1 MNAPNNARD
10 ILIVD
15 DTIENLKI
23 LVAML
28 SQAGYH
34 VRPVNNGT
42 LALQIAR
49 NSAPDLILLDIR
61 MPNMD
66 GYQVCEQLK
75 SNPATHDIPIIF
87 ISAQHNLH
95 DKLQAFR
102 AGGVDYITK
111 PFQLEEVQARVET
124 QIKLQELRQRDQEHI
139 QNLAREIE
147 TRKKIEA
154 QLREYQQNLEQLV
167 AERTAELEKSLKQ
180 ERAMRT
186 QLIQA
191 DRLISMGRLSAS
203 IAHEIKNPMQSILGC
218 LGLAKE
224 AIANGQPPDKYLEV
238 AEKAVYRVTHIINQM
253 RDLNRSTHNRRTLV
267 DLNTLLDEVLLLT
280 KKQAEQHNIE
290 VVRQAEIGVQP
301 IWGVA
306 NQLNQ
311 VFLNLVLNALESM
324 PEGGQLQIIISQT
337 DDPSGVKLEFRDNGV
352 GIAPEHLPH
361 IFESFFTT
369 KSEGFGLGLAIS
381 YEIIHQHRGKL
392 EVTSQVGKG
401 STFTVWLPTTLR

>member
-1 MNAPNNARD
+1 MNTPNNARD

-34 VRPVNNGT
+34 VRPVNNGA
-42 LALQIAR
+42 LALRIAR
-49 NSAPDLILLDIR
+49 NSTPDLILLDIR

-75 SNPATHDIPIIF
+75 SDPATHDIPIIF

-124 QIKLQELRQRDQEHI
+124 QLKLQELRQRDQEHI
-139 QNLAREIE
+139 QSLAREIE
-147 TRKKIEA
+147 IRKKIEA
-154 QLREYQQNLEQLV
+154 QLREYQQHLEQLV

-180 ERAMRT
+180 ERAMRA

-224 AIANGQPPDKYLEV
+224 ATASGQPPDKYLEV

-253 RDLNRSTHNRRTLV
+253 RDLNRPTHNRRTLV

-280 KKQAEQHNIE
+280 KKQAEQHNVE
-290 VVRQAEIGVQP
+290 VVRQTEIGVQP

-311 VFLNLVLNALESM
+311 VFLNLVLNALEAM
-324 PEGGQLQIIISQT
+324 PEGGRLQISISQT

-369 KSEGFGLGLAIS
+369 KNEGFGLGLAIS
-381 YEIIHQHRGKL
+381 YGIIHQHRGKL